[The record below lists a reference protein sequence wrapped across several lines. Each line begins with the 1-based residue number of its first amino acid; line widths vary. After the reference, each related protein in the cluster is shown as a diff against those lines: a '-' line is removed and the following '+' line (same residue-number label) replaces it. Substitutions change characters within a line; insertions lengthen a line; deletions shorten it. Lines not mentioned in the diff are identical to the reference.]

1 MRNEETGGTPVIN
14 RCASLDRTTADR
26 PLPRPAQR
34 VPQHARLIRAE
45 PGSTEPLPLEL
56 VRRDVAGDRPGVP
69 LMLRVRVLDAHTG
82 TSVGGAV
89 LEIRHREA
97 TGDGEVRGAQVTGAE
112 GYAEFRTVHPGREA
126 GAPVAIHAEV
136 HVGGYLAG
144 GRSVTYAGPLFVP
157 EQIAGQIDGQ
167 VAARAEDPSPDTGG
181 VLHVVP
187 RDRFDLKAGLLGTIT
202 VAIGE

>member
-14 RCASLDRTTADR
+14 RCASLDRTPADR

-34 VPQHARLIRAE
+34 GPQHARLIRAE
-45 PGSTEPLPLEL
+45 PGGAQPLPLEL

-69 LMLRVRVLDAHTG
+69 LMLRVRVLEALTG
-82 TSVGGAV
+82 TPVGGAV
-89 LEIRHREA
+89 LDIRHRDA
-97 TGDGEVRGAQVTGAE
+97 TGDGELRGAQVTGAE

-126 GAPVAIHAEV
+126 GTPVTILAEV

-167 VAARAEDPSPDTGG
+167 VAAEDPRPDTGG

-202 VAIGE
+202 VTIGE